1 MMFDY
6 RNNLK
11 RILNQTAGDDKSLKN
26 GIAAIKL
33 ILGMTDEQTATVTAK
48 NNIEVDLEQLN
59 LLLTSL
65 ARLIKNPGDIASKNT
80 ALSAIQKL
88 TLAPNINKKYRQ
100 NLVNLKQA
108 ISKGQTLYSNSFTVR
123 L

>member
-1 MMFDY
+1 MFDY

-88 TLAPNINKKYRQ
+88 TLAPNINKNIAK
-100 NLVNLKQA
+100 
-108 ISKGQTLYSNSFTVR
+108 I
-123 L
+123 